1 MALSHSPTAYV
12 NEAAYLKATTQ
23 IHWILIRCLPRDK
36 TCAKANHPARCSMPR
51 MPVALSVKVLQT
63 NGYRRVLRGFLV
75 GSSCTITVHSF
86 RSADTRKSLNGVD
99 ISRALRWYNLVQLY
113 THRFARVTNPVVL
126 GYVSNHAFYPLRC
139 CPMSR
144 GLCVCAD
151 PYCHRHTSWRD
162 YHSIHYRDSLNHGGI
177 GLSSS

>member
-23 IHWILIRCLPRDK
+23 IHWLLIRCLPRDK

-113 THRFARVTNPVVL
+113 TRRFARVTYSVDFDHVFH
-126 GYVSNHAFYPLRC
+126 HAFYPLRC

-151 PYCHRHTSWRD
+151 PYCHCHTSWRD
-162 YHSIHYRDSLNHGGI
+162 YHSIHYRDSLNHSGI
-177 GLSSS
+177 